1 MALNYST
8 HVNAHTHTHARQSE
22 RNDIRDASVLMAEE
36 HAWREGMFAYL
47 IFSRERERT
56 EERTEE
62 RSPGEEGK
70 GNLTVE
76 EKERMTE
83 KREGTGETHCF
94 I

>member
-1 MALNYST
+1 M
-8 HVNAHTHTHARQSE
+8 E
-22 RNDIRDASVLMAEE
+22 GRDVCIPDLQQ
-36 HAWREGMFAYL
+36 
-47 IFSRERERT
+47 RERR

-62 RSPGEEGK
+62 RSPGEEAK

-83 KREGTGETHCF
+83 KHEGTGETHCF